1 MERVT
6 SEQFFALFFKDV
18 HSLLA
23 SDVNRSSPNPSRDLR
38 QGKIVAAVQHGL
50 RDSNLQEIFPSLP
63 DNPDGNGKAVV
74 P

>member
-6 SEQFFALFFKDV
+6 SEPFFALFFKDV

-23 SDVNRSSPNPSRDLR
+23 SDVNRSSPNPRRNLR
-38 QGKIVAAVQHGL
+38 QGIVAAVQHGL